1 MLVLSRKKTN
11 VMIFNFEKYIMSC
24 FMMYEQKKMFVS
36 EMVFGQVFSNF
47 ETEIGFGSLKT
58 ILWGSG

>member
-1 MLVLSRKKTN
+1 
-11 VMIFNFEKYIMSC
+11 MIFNFEKYIMSC